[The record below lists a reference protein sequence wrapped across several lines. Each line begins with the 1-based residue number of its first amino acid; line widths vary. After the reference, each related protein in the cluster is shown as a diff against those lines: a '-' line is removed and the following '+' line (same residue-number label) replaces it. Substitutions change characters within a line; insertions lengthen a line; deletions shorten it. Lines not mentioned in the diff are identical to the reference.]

1 MPVISA
7 TWKAEISRIVVS
19 GQPAQA
25 GTTLSMEKC
34 VPDITEQGEAQARSI
49 AVQASPSK
57 KKKKQKKAL
66 SPKYQEQ
73 KERLAHPPRK
83 CKALTSNTSTD
94 KETNKQ
100 KIEAMEKLVTVITK
114 IKLLMIVNLNY
125 L

>member
-57 KKKKQKKAL
+57 KKKNKKKHCL
-66 SPKYQEQ
+66 QNTKN
-73 KERLAHPPRK
+73 KKKGWRTRLGSAKP
-83 CKALTSNTSTD
+83 
-94 KETNKQ
+94 
-100 KIEAMEKLVTVITK
+100 
-114 IKLLMIVNLNY
+114 
-125 L
+125 